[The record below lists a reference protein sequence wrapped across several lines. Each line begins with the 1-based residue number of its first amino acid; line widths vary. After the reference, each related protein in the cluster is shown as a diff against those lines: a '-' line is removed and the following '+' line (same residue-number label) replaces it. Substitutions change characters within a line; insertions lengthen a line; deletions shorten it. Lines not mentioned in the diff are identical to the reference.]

1 MIILTILSMGLL
13 LPALLLVWIFS
24 LLFSKK
30 DDKEKQVIPTA
41 NEKESMIINQCLD
54 NYFKDNDRLIVV
66 GDVNLRPISGNYGSL
81 LDLHVYFGEDCICS
95 LMEFKDEY
103 QPMYEKVIHLLLN
116 FANLEKEQE
125 TSKVEQEE
133 KNHILSEIGQFIE
146 VLHGLNQEIESEEI
160 SNGLYQTCAYLK
172 QMVLIEKNFNENKMK
187 STKVTQY
194 YLPMLVE
201 ILNDYK
207 KMSHSMKSSQEF
219 IEAED
224 KVVNTI
230 VLINEALQSI
240 SMTVCEPDLMTMNAN
255 MKTLEMLLRKDG
267 LIDGNPFEKKVSMNG
282 KE

>member
-1 MIILTILSMGLL
+1 MGLL

-24 LLFSKK
+24 LIFSKK

-81 LDLHVYFGEDCICS
+81 LDLYVYFGEDCICS

-207 KMSHSMKSSQEF
+207 KMSISMKSSQEF

-240 SMTVCEPDLMTMNAN
+240 SMTVCELDLMTMNVN